1 MVNILWCETVI
12 PVLWRNPWC
21 HENNI
26 NYKNKKSLFYI
37 IANYLPDGIKEFL
50 TRQGTQLP
58 PISFQALLFDYLSF
72 CRSMN
77 VNVINDI
84 IAFGSS
90 SSAYNRFLLQQEFYS
105 LFMINCVDL
114 KYMYMR

>member
-1 MVNILWCETVI
+1 MARLKKYFFFFFFEELQDNPKSLFSFFMFNILWCETVI

-77 VNVINDI
+77 
-84 IAFGSS
+84 
-90 SSAYNRFLLQQEFYS
+90 
-105 LFMINCVDL
+105 
-114 KYMYMR
+114 